1 MTDDSE
7 TILRVARDEALAR
20 DWELVLLAQGLSPR
34 IRRTLDGIVLAV
46 PSHEADKALAGLAAY
61 EKETPAKAQRREA
74 APRATDLL
82 AATLVRLLLLGFFIV
97 TVVWNSK
104 LAWLELGS
112 ANAGRIIDGELW
124 RSVTALS
131 LHGDS
136 AHAVSNAFALAVFF
150 GAASGQL
157 GVGVAGALVL
167 LAGAG
172 GNLANAFIQGSPHD
186 SVGASTAVFG
196 AVGILGSLAMVRR
209 SRESGNK
216 RRAWIAIAA
225 ALALLG
231 MLGSGSGRV
240 DVLAHL
246 LGFLIGGG
254 LGFLIALVSPRPP
267 VLVVQWICGG
277 ATLGVIVGSWLRALV

>member
-7 TILRVARDEALAR
+7 TIVRVTRDEALAR

-34 IRRTLDGIVLAV
+34 IHRTPDGIVLAV
-46 PSHEADKALAGLAAY
+46 PLQEADKALAGLASY
-61 EKETPAKAQRREA
+61 EKETPAKARWRAE
-74 APRATDLL
+74 APRAVDLL
-82 AATLVRLLLLGFFIV
+82 AATLVGLLLLGFFAV

-104 LAWLELGS
+104 LPWLELGS

-131 LHGDS
+131 LHGDA
-136 AHAVSNAFALAVFF
+136 AHAVSNALALAVFF

-157 GVGVAGALVL
+157 GAGVAGALVL

-196 AVGILGSLAMVRR
+196 AVGILGSLAMIRR

-216 RRAWIAIAA
+216 RRAWIAVAA
-225 ALALLG
+225 SLALLG
-231 MLGSGSGRV
+231 MLGTGGGRV

-246 LGFLIGGG
+246 LGFLAGGA
-254 LGFLIALVSPRPP
+254 LGILIALVAPRPP
-267 VLVVQWICGG
+267 VVAVQWTCG
-277 ATLGVIVGSWLRALV
+277 AAALAAIVCSWLRALG